1 MTTDDLITGLGA
13 ELSPVRPGLLYR
25 SVFRGLV
32 TGIAI
37 AVLAFFL
44 VWGLRSDAAA
54 AFADPFVAAKT
65 ALPLL
70 LAGLALPIGMAAA
83 RPGGRSGLTG
93 ALWLVP
99 SALAALVAVEI
110 LATPRE
116 QWGPAFTGNSIITCL
131 TSIPLLSAPILAG
144 LLATL
149 RRGAPEAPA
158 RCGAVAGL
166 VAGGFGAGIYSLYC
180 TEGSPLFYGFWYA
193 LAIAG
198 VTAAAAILGH
208 RLLRW

>member
-25 SVFRGLV
+25 SVFGGL
-32 TGIAI
+32 TIGICI
-37 AVLAFFL
+37 AVLVFAL
-44 VWGLRSDAAA
+44 VWGLRPDAA

-65 ALPLL
+65 ALPFL

-83 RPGGRSGLTG
+83 RPGGRSGLAG

-99 SALAALVAVEI
+99 SALAALVAAEL
-110 LATPRE
+110 LATPLE
-116 QWGPAFTGNSIITCL
+116 QWGSAFAGNSIITCL